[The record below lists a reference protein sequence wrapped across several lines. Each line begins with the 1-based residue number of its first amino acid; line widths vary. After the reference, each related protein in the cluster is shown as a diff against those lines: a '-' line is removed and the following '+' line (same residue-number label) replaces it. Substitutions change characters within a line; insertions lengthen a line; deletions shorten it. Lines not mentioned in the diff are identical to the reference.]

1 MLKGN
6 FGMDRDA
13 ARRPECMLV
22 FQNKNGIYRRREA
35 DGIAKEDF
43 LCQGLVSVIIHEE
56 ENDSFYVICS
66 GDGKEWQRSEQG
78 NYSLQ
83 NGIAYYDET
92 FEDGRQPP
100 VYYCVCVEKKDRLY
114 YSDTVMI
121 SEDNLRTGYC

>member
-1 MLKGN
+1 MIIKGELT
-6 FGMDRDA
+6 A
-13 ARRPECMLV
+13 
-22 FQNKNGIYRRREA
+22 YT
-35 DGIAKEDF
+35 EDF
-43 LCQGLVSVIIHEE
+43 FVMSLDFILDNYEE

-92 FEDGRQPP
+92 FEDGQQPP
-100 VYYCVCVEKKDRLY
+100 VYFCVCVEKKDRLY

-121 SEDNLRTGYC
+121 SEE